1 MVELPAAAA
10 SSAGML
16 SAERDRARGD
26 VQAEGLDT
34 LDVQQAV
41 LDASLATGLYDQVC
55 RGGSEAEVQA
65 GRLAES
71 VCVVVRGAVVLHP
84 TLMVQIETMRKVLDR
99 MYEMIH
105 VC

>member
-71 VCVVVRGAVVLHP
+71 VCVVRGAVVLHP
-84 TLMVQIETMRKVLDR
+84 TLMPQIETMRKVLDR

>member
-1 MVELPAAAA
+1 
-10 SSAGML
+10 ML
-16 SAERDRARGD
+16 STERDRARGN
-26 VQAEGLDT
+26 VQVEGVDT

-71 VCVVVRGAVVLHP
+71 VCLVFDVVAVYSTAMP
-84 TLMVQIETMRKVLDR
+84 QIETMRKVLDR
-99 MYEMIH
+99 MYEMIN